1 MHCQIPA
8 ASQCSRHCP
17 KALLVRDHLSV
28 VGEVMSL
35 QEFDCCSGLLADSSA
50 MDSLRL
56 KPSATSVF
64 LMSCANFCM
73 RNWKSN
79 GFVAFR
85 RGRSIYRHW
94 RACLSAWI
102 GVLFSW
108 GIPIAPHLGILPQCW
123 RAIDYW
129 NKCNLRVKCYLLHV
143 TMLNCSLL
151 KVTMK

>member
-17 KALLVRDHLSV
+17 KALLVRDHLQGSPFCC
-28 VGEVMSL
+28 GRSN
-35 QEFDCCSGLLADSSA
+35 EFARIRLLSWAASSQQCL
-50 MDSLRL
+50 DSLRL

-64 LMSCANFCM
+64 LCM

-79 GFVAFR
+79 GLVAFR

-94 RACLSAWI
+94 RACLFAWI

-108 GIPIAPHLGILPQCW
+108 GIPIAPHLGVLPQCW

-143 TMLNCSLL
+143 TMPNYSLL